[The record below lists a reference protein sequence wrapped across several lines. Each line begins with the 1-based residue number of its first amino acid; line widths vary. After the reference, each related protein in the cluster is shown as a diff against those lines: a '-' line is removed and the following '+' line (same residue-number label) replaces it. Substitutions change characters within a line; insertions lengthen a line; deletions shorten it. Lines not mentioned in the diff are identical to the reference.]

1 QLIDGARPVPLDSPV
16 SRDDVAMIMYTS
28 GTTGDPRGV
37 VLTHDNLTW
46 NAFHV
51 LIDVDV
57 SQDEV
62 TLVSAPLFH
71 TAALN
76 QTFLPTFIKGGTAV
90 LESTFDP
97 QRTLDLIARYRVT
110 WMFGVPTMFQAL
122 TTAEGWDK
130 ADLSSVRAVE
140 VGGAPGAEALIRT
153 YRARGPTITQGCAGT
168 AAAPG
173 RRCRP
178 GQRSLR
184 PVGSA
189 RGPCFFAVLARGAD
203 EGRPVAE

>member
-1 QLIDGARPVPLDSPV
+1 LDAVAQAVLDLVATELRVVVGRGAPAADHTLEQLIDGARPVPLDSPV

-76 QTFLPTFIKGGTAV
+76 QTFLPTLLQAGTAV
-90 LESTFDP
+90 
-97 QRTLDLIARYRVT
+97 
-110 WMFGVPTMFQAL
+110 
-122 TTAEGWDK
+122 
-130 ADLSSVRAVE
+130 
-140 VGGAPGAEALIRT
+140 
-153 YRARGPTITQGCAGT
+153 RGPA
-168 AAAPG
+168 
-173 RRCRP
+173 
-178 GQRSLR
+178 S
-184 PVGSA
+184 
-189 RGPCFFAVLARGAD
+189 D
-203 EGRPVAE
+203 